1 MKYEFGR
8 ISKVQRTLVQP
19 TKEDSYAM
27 PSKVVMYPVFID
39 QEEERRFTKRANK
52 CMKMDSRR
60 IARKT

>member
-8 ISKVQRTLVQP
+8 ISKVQGTLVQP

-39 QEEERRFTKRANK
+39 QEERRFTKRANK

-60 IARKT
+60 ITRKT

>member
-8 ISKVQRTLVQP
+8 ISKVQGTLVQP

-27 PSKVVMYPVFID
+27 PSKVVMCPV
-39 QEEERRFTKRANK
+39 FTKRANK